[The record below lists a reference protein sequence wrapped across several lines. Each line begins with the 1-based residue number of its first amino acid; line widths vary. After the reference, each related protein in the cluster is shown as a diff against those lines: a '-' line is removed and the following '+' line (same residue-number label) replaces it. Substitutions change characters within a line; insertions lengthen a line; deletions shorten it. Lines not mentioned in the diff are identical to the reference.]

1 VGILLIIIFTLLGL
15 AVGSFLNVVIDRL
28 PEGKSLLGPASHCDR
43 CQRRLATRDLV
54 PVFSYLLLR
63 GRCRYCG
70 AAIPRRVPLVET
82 ATALL
87 FALAFCYYGLSPAF
101 AVIAFYGCL
110 FLVIAVIDLNTGLI
124 LNKIVFPMLAVA
136 LVIDFLVPP
145 PGIFGAFFGAGAV
158 SGLLGGAVGFIFLL
172 VPALLSPQG
181 MGMGDVKMAALIGLA
196 AGFPLVLVAMFAA
209 ALSGGLAAIVLLLLR
224 KKGRKATIPFGPY
237 LSLGAMIALVW
248 GLDIIGWYLGLL

>member
-1 VGILLIIIFTLLGL
+1 MGL

-28 PEGKSLLGPASHCDR
+28 PEGKSLLTPPSRCDR
-43 CQRRLATRDLV
+43 CGRGLAPRDLV

-70 AAIPRRVPLVET
+70 APIPRRVPLIEA
-82 ATALL
+82 ATGLF
-87 FALAFCYYGLSPAF
+87 FALAFCCYGLSPAF

-110 FLVIAVIDLNTGLI
+110 FLVIAVIDINTGLI

-136 LVIDFLVPP
+136 LLIDFLVPP
-145 PGIFGAFFGAGAV
+145 PAIFGGFFGAGAL

-172 VPALLSPQG
+172 VPAMLAPRG
-181 MGMGDVKMAALIGLA
+181 MGLGDVKMAALIGLA
-196 AGFPLVLVAMFAA
+196 VGFPLVLVAMFMAA
-209 ALSGGLAAIVLLLLR
+209 VSGGLMAIVLVLLR

-237 LSLGAMIALVW
+237 LSLGTMIALVW
-248 GLDIIGWYLGLL
+248 GIDIIGWYLGLL